1 MKIYT
6 KTGDKGETS
15 LFGGERVQKSEQRL
29 NAYGTI
35 DELNS
40 FIGMAVV
47 ETADSEVKEVLQ
59 KIQNQLFNLGADL
72 ATPETEKTKKL
83 NVFRV
88 DEKFYKFAEE
98 SIDKYET
105 ELDELKSFILPG
117 GSECASIL
125 HVCRSICRRAE
136 REIVEL
142 SNLEKVN
149 KEVIVYVNRLSDLF
163 FVLSRYENKIAG
175 ILDIEWKP

>member
-15 LFGGERVQKSEQRL
+15 LFGGERVNKSAQRL
-29 NAYGTI
+29 KAYGTI

-40 FIGMAVV
+40 FIGLTVV
-47 ETADSEVKEVLQ
+47 ETTDNSVGELLQ
-59 KIQNQLFNLGADL
+59 KIQSNLFSLGADL
-72 ATPETEKTKKL
+72 ATPDNDKTKKL

-88 DEKFYKFAEE
+88 DNNFISSVEE
-98 SIDKYET
+98 NIDKYQK

-117 GSECASIL
+117 GTKSASLL
-125 HVCRSICRRAE
+125 HICRAVCRRAE
-136 REIVEL
+136 REIVDL
-142 SNLEKVN
+142 DKAEKIN
-149 KEVIVYVNRLSDLF
+149 ENIIVYVNRLSDLF

-175 ILDIEWKP
+175 NPDIIWVP

>member
-1 MKIYT
+1 M
-6 KTGDKGETS
+6 
-15 LFGGERVQKSEQRL
+15 
-29 NAYGTI
+29 
-35 DELNS
+35 
-40 FIGMAVV
+40 
-47 ETADSEVKEVLQ
+47 
-59 KIQNQLFNLGADL
+59 
-72 ATPETEKTKKL
+72 

-175 ILDIEWKP
+175 IPDIK

>member
-6 KTGDKGETS
+6 KTGDTGETS
-15 LFGGERVQKSEQRL
+15 LFGGERVSKSAQRL
-29 NAYGTI
+29 KAYGTI

-47 ETADSEVKEVLQ
+47 ETASDGVREVLL

-72 ATPETEKTKKL
+72 STPDTEKTKKL

-117 GSECASIL
+117 GSKSASIL
-125 HVCRSICRRAE
+125 HVCRSVCRRAE
-136 REIVEL
+136 SEIVEL
-142 SNLEKVN
+142 SNSEKVN
-149 KEVIVYVNRLSDLF
+149 NKIIIYVNRLSDLF

-175 ILDIEWKP
+175 KPDIKWKP

>member
-6 KTGDKGETS
+6 KTGDEGETS
-15 LFGGERVQKSEQRL
+15 LFGGERVKKSAQRL
-29 NAYGTI
+29 KAYGTI

-40 FIGMAVV
+40 FIGTAVV
-47 ETADSEVKEVLQ
+47 ESVDDGVKKILR
-59 KIQNQLFNLGADL
+59 KIQSQLFTLGADL
-72 ATPETEKTKKL
+72 AAPDTEKTKKL

-88 DEKFYKFAEE
+88 DDSFYKFIEE
-98 SIDKYET
+98 SIDKYEN

-117 GSECASIL
+117 GSKSSSVL
-125 HVCRSICRRAE
+125 HVCRSVCRRAE

-142 SNLEKVN
+142 SNSEKVN
-149 KEVIVYVNRLSDLF
+149 KEIVVYVNRLSDLF

-175 ILDIEWKP
+175 IPDIEWKP

>member
-29 NAYGTI
+29 RAYGTI

-40 FIGMAVV
+40 FTGIAVF
-47 ETADSEVKEVLQ
+47 ETADDGVKKILL
-59 KIQNQLFNLGADL
+59 KIQNQLFSLGADL

-83 NVFRV
+83 NIFRI
-88 DEKFYKFAEE
+88 DDGFIKTIEE
-98 SIDKYET
+98 FIDKYEKK
-105 ELDELKSFILPG
+105 LDELKSFILPG
-117 GSECASIL
+117 GSKSASVL
-125 HVCRSICRRAE
+125 HVCRAVCRRAE

-142 SNLEKVN
+142 SNSEKIN
-149 KEVIVYVNRLSDLF
+149 REIIVYINRLSDLL

-175 ILDIEWKP
+175 IPDTIWKL

>member
-6 KTGDKGETS
+6 KTGDTGKTS
-15 LFGGERVQKSEQRL
+15 LFGGERVQKSAQRL
-29 NAYGTI
+29 KAYGTI

-47 ETADSEVKEVLQ
+47 ETVDGGVKKVLQ
-59 KIQNQLFNLGADL
+59 KIQNHLFSLGADL
-72 ATPETEKTKKL
+72 ATPETEKNRKL
-83 NVFRV
+83 NILRV
-88 DEKFYKFAEE
+88 DEKFHKFAEE

-117 GSECASIL
+117 GSKSASIL

-136 REIVEL
+136 REIVKL
-142 SNLEKVN
+142 SNSEKVN
-149 KEVIVYVNRLSDLF
+149 KEIIVYVNRLSDLF

-175 ILDIEWKP
+175 IPDIKWKP